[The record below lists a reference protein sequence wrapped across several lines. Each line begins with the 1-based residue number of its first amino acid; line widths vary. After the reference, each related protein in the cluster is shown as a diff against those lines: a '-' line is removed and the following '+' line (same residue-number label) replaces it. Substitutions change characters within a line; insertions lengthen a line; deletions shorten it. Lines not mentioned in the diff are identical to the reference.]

1 MESYKELFK
10 KSNQHHLVLLVVFIL
25 YIIMNIQT
33 PYALANIIDTI
44 YGNIAVVLVALT
56 LLTYF
61 NPIIGVVALFAA
73 YELIKRSSV
82 ATGSAAISKYLPSEI
97 RKGKHLSAFN
107 QFPITLEEEV
117 VNQMAP
123 LVETSGPNH
132 LHYKPASDDTHG
144 AMDVMDNSSIV

>member
-1 MESYKELFK
+1 MESYQELFK
-10 KSNQHHLVLLVVFIL
+10 KRNQHHLVLLAVLIL

-33 PYALANIIDTI
+33 PFVLANLIDTM
-44 YGNIAVVLVALT
+44 YGNIVVVLIALMALT
-56 LLTYF
+56 YL
-61 NPIIGVVALFAA
+61 NPIVGVVALFAA
-73 YELIKRSSV
+73 YELIKRSGV

-117 VNQMAP
+117 VSKMAP
-123 LVETSGPNH
+123 LVETSGPNN

-144 AMDVMDNSSIV
+144 AMDVMDNSSIM